1 MHTLKKL
8 SIAYLVIIH
17 AFATLYAYNVLRV
30 FPPLTFLFVS
40 IFSLILIL
48 ASALTYIDKVLIGK
62 KSGKMQHVIFFFV
75 FIIPITIFYYLPL
88 FYSYN
93 IIKLISY
100 VFPSIAQYL
109 LWLSYNPTYILFIY
123 PQLIIAIFSTFFS
136 YFYSE
141 RTKK

>member
-88 FYSYN
+88 FYY
-93 IIKLISY
+93 II
-100 VFPSIAQYL
+100 
-109 LWLSYNPTYILFIY
+109 
-123 PQLIIAIFSTFFS
+123 
-136 YFYSE
+136 
-141 RTKK
+141 